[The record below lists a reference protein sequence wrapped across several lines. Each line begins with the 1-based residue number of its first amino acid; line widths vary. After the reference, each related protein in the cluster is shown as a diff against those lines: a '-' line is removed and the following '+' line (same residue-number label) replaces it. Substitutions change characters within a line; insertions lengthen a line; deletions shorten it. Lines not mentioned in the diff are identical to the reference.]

1 MTGCGA
7 SEPAVADVEEILHQ
21 RARALAV
28 PRGEREL
35 GARSAELHLVVRI
48 GDRMVAMPAA
58 RVRHVVRPAPL
69 ARLVECGAA
78 ISGLAVVH
86 GDLVPIADVSAVLEP
101 DGAAP
106 ARSASHFVVLDD
118 GEGSIGLVVHEVVEL
133 RSLHAGE
140 VATDRSGRRSG
151 SIAGVAS
158 DGVFVL
164 DLDGLLADPRLRPP
178 GAEAG
183 PGAEGLRR

>member
-1 MTGCGA
+1 MTASGA
-7 SEPAVADVEEILHQ
+7 SDRAVADVEEILQQ

-28 PRGEREL
+28 PRGTREP

-48 GDRMVAMPAA
+48 GDRTVAVPAA
-58 RVRHVVRPAPL
+58 RVRHVVRPSPL

-86 GDLVPIADVSAVLEP
+86 GELVPIADVSAVLDP
-101 DGAAP
+101 GGD
-106 ARSASHFVVLDD
+106 ARSRSTSHFVVLDD
-118 GEGSIGLVVHEVVEL
+118 EESSIGLLVDEVVEL

-140 VATDRSGRRSG
+140 VAADSSGHRPG
-151 SIAGVAS
+151 ATVGVAS
-158 DGVFVL
+158 GGVFVL

-183 PGAEGLRR
+183 ARSEGLRG